1 MIGPR
6 VLVTGGTGVVG
17 RPLVAALLAMGREVV
32 VLSRKAP
39 KNNDFLAHPGCTHL
53 PGDQILRLCRSYLA
67 RSFDGNLLDLLGW
80 PHWLAFRDNDDGTR
94 LPPLEILLD
103 NRALDGFLDFFAR
116 TTPACRLGCQRCG
129 HCQAWSQKAL
139 RFSDETLRQQYIN
152 NMDRNLR
159 HLVEAIPTA
168 LQTAAS
174 FAQWQQQAAR
184 QVIK

>member
-1 MIGPR
+1 M
-6 VLVTGGTGVVG
+6 T
-17 RPLVAALLAMGREVV
+17 
-32 VLSRKAP
+32 
-39 KNNDFLAHPGCTHL
+39 
-53 PGDQILRLCRSYLA
+53 
-67 RSFDGNLLDLLGW
+67 
-80 PHWLAFRDNDDGTR
+80 
-94 LPPLEILLD
+94 
-103 NRALDGFLDFFAR
+103 AR

-129 HCQAWSQKAL
+129 HCQAWSEKAL

-174 FAQWQQQAAR
+174 FALWQQQAAR